1 MNYELG
7 IRKRKSLLRCHVD
20 ASLEKTSSSFNNST
34 IQQFNNC
41 NFLSKL
47 PARNATH
54 SVAGGQIPNSRFQLS
69 QRGGYALMLSIVVSS
84 IVLSIGI
91 SLLNIVQKE
100 LILSATGRDSQ
111 FAFYAADAGLE
122 CVLYWDI
129 AEQAFPANLLES
141 DFVTGP
147 FAPGG
152 VGSDCG
158 HTDFSVSGYG
168 GEIEDVNGDTQCVIV
183 DGEEVCSGERDDVA
197 TYTLTVTF
205 TEDSEGSRGTCAIV
219 DITKKD
225 INADGEVETEVDA
238 HGYNEE
244 CPPDGGVFTSPG
256 LVERGIKV
264 TYGGD

>member
-7 IRKRKSLLRCHVD
+7 IRKRKSLLRCHIGAV
-20 ASLEKTSSSFNNST
+20 LKKTSSSFNNST

-122 CVLYWDI
+122 CVLYWDLGNPGESI
-129 AEQAFPANLLES
+129 FPESSIDDDGIGNYPPSDTECGNTDLFDEADWRAEIIDVNNNYSPAHEEDGES
-141 DFVTGP
+141 VP
-147 FAPGG
+147 A
-152 VGSDCG
+152 
-158 HTDFSVSGYG
+158 SGYEDDIV
-168 GEIEDVNGDTQCVIV
+168 EISFQVEFTAA
-183 DGEEVCSGERDDVA
+183 EE
-197 TYTLTVTF
+197 
-205 TEDSEGSRGTCAIV
+205 
-219 DITKKD
+219 
-225 INADGEVETEVDA
+225 
-238 HGYNEE
+238 
-244 CPPDGGVFTSPG
+244 GVSPG
-256 LVERGIKV
+256 SC
-264 TYGGD
+264 

>member
-20 ASLEKTSSSFNNST
+20 ASLEKTSDGFNNST
-34 IQQFNNC
+34 IQQFNNR

-47 PARNATH
+47 KTLAFAK
-54 SVAGGQIPNSRFQLS
+54 VLAGKQNSKPQCFR
-69 QRGGYALMLSIVVSS
+69 RGGYALMLSIVVSS

>member
-7 IRKRKSLLRCHVD
+7 IRKRKSLLRCHIGAV
-20 ASLEKTSSSFNNST
+20 LKKTSSSFNNST

-129 AEQAFPANLLES
+129 AEQAFPES
-141 DFVTGP
+141 GADFTG
-147 FAPGG
+147 APSIPGEIG
-152 VGSDCG
+152 EDCG
-158 HTDFSVSGYG
+158 LTDLGITVESLYEAGHKDPPETITPYKCVSGCESEEETDVYG
-168 GEIEDVNGDTQCVIV
+168 GHEDDIV
-183 DGEEVCSGERDDVA
+183 
-197 TYTLTVTF
+197 TITF
-205 TEDSEGSRGTCAIV
+205 QVEFSEA
-219 DITKKD
+219 
-225 INADGEVETEVDA
+225 
-238 HGYNEE
+238 
-244 CPPDGGVFTSPG
+244 
-256 LVERGIKV
+256 
-264 TYGGD
+264 